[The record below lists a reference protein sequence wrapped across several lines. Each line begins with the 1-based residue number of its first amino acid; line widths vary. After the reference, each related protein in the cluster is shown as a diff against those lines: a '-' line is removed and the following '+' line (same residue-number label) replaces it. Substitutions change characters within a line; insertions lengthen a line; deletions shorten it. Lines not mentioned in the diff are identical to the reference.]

1 MARPKT
7 STNPNVV
14 ARRILAAVNR
24 ATDPE
29 RGRVR
34 LQALLE
40 ESFEE
45 DVLGT
50 LRLVKDFVPKEVF
63 ARLAGLGEGGE
74 ETEADI
80 MRRLEKVVQQWQ
92 QVHERQAV
100 GARRVL
106 PVHHH
111 LEVIDVV
118 PPRSEEV
125 VSALGFDPGEH
136 VVVPEHPTT
145 LDPDDPEGLEG
156 GGEPGPRGKP
166 SEPR

>member
-92 QVHERQAV
+92 QVHERQVV
-100 GARRVL
+100 GPRRIL
-106 PVHHH
+106 PVHHN

-118 PPRSEEV
+118 PSRSEEV
-125 VSALGFDPGEH
+125 VAALGFDPGGH
-136 VVVPEHPTT
+136 VVVPERLAIPK
-145 LDPDDPEGLEG
+145 PDDPEG
-156 GGEPGPRGKP
+156 GGEELGPRGKP

>member
-1 MARPKT
+1 MAKT

-92 QVHERQAV
+92 QVHERQVV
-100 GARRVL
+100 GPRRLL
-106 PVHHH
+106 PVHHN

-118 PPRSEEV
+118 PSRSEEV
-125 VSALGFDPGEH
+125 VSALGFNPGEH
-136 VVVPEHPTT
+136 VVVPEHPATPGQ
-145 LDPDDPEGLEG
+145 DGPEGLKG
-156 GGEPGPRGKP
+156 GGEPGPHGKP

>member
-100 GARRVL
+100 GPRRVI
-106 PVHHH
+106 PVHHN

-118 PPRSEEV
+118 PSCSEEV
-125 VSALGFDPGEH
+125 VAALGFDPGGH
-136 VVVPEHPTT
+136 VVVPERLAIPK
-145 LDPDDPEGLEG
+145 PDDPEG
-156 GGEPGPRGKP
+156 GGEELGPRGKP

>member
-7 STNPNVV
+7 LTNPNVV

-40 ESFEE
+40 DSFEE

-50 LRLVKDFVPKEVF
+50 LRLVKDFIPKEVF

-74 ETEADI
+74 ETEMEI
-80 MRRLEKVVQQWQ
+80 MRRLEKVVQRWQ

-100 GARRVL
+100 GPRRVI
-106 PVHHH
+106 PVHHNP
-111 LEVIDVV
+111 EVIDVV
-118 PPRSEEV
+118 PSRSEEV
-125 VSALGFDPGEH
+125 VAALGFDPGEH
-136 VVVPEHPTT
+136 VVVPERLAIPN
-145 LDPDDPEGLEG
+145 PGDPEGGDEEL
-156 GGEPGPRGKP
+156 GPRGKP

>member
-1 MARPKT
+1 
-7 STNPNVV
+7 
-14 ARRILAAVNR
+14 
-24 ATDPE
+24 
-29 RGRVR
+29 
-34 LQALLE
+34 LLE

-92 QVHERQAV
+92 QVHERQVV
-100 GARRVL
+100 GPRRLL
-106 PVHHH
+106 PVHHN

-118 PPRSEEV
+118 PSRSEEV
-125 VSALGFDPGEH
+125 VSALGFNPGEH
-136 VVVPEHPTT
+136 VVVPEHPATPGQ
-145 LDPDDPEGLEG
+145 DGPEGLKG

>member
-40 ESFEE
+40 DSFEE

-50 LRLVKDFVPKEVF
+50 LRLVKDFIPKEVF

-74 ETEADI
+74 ETEMEI

-100 GARRVL
+100 GPRRVI
-106 PVHHH
+106 PVHHN

-118 PPRSEEV
+118 PSRSEEV
-125 VSALGFDPGEH
+125 VAALGFDPGGH
-136 VVVPEHPTT
+136 VVVPEHPAIPN
-145 LDPDDPEGLEG
+145 PDDPEGG